1 MDNKLTRR
9 GFLKKSAVTTG
20 GIVLLS
26 SNVPISAADSNVVRA
41 GANDRIG
48 VGLIGCG
55 GMGNAHLSALINL
68 KNSGY
73 PVDVVAVCDVYKPR
87 LEAAA
92 ARTGGKPYA
101 DWRDLIAAK
110 DVDVVGIATPDHW
123 HAPMAIAAAE
133 AGKDIYC
140 EKPMTLWSD
149 MAMTKKLVDT
159 VARNKRMMQV
169 GTQGMSDSIW
179 EQTAE
184 RIKAGAVGK
193 LIHAQ
198 ASDMRNGDL
207 SVYNPKSDD
216 GQAKPG
222 VNLDWDMWLG
232 PAKKRPYEPGRFF
245 AFRSFWDYSGG
256 IGTDFLPHILTPLV
270 RTMELGFPKRVVASG
285 GLYYWKD
292 GRECPDI
299 YNLVIEYADG
309 PSVFLVASIANDSG
323 IPMLIRGHEAT
334 IHFESPGAIIRPQNA
349 VTRDRA
355 EEKIERKR
363 GASLEEHY
371 KDLLECVRN
380 RDRKPRSNEELGY
393 KVMAALSMGIM
404 SYREG
409 KAAEFDEK
417 TGNVRLR

>member
-1 MDNKLTRR
+1 MKGKLTRR
-9 GFLKKSAVTTG
+9 EFLGQSAAAAGSV
-20 GIVLLS
+20 VLLGS
-26 SNVPISAADSNVVRA
+26 VASVPASGQQTARS

-55 GMGNAHLSALINL
+55 GMGKAHLSALMNL

-73 PVDVVAVCDVYKPR
+73 GVDIVAVCDVYKPR
-87 LEAAA
+87 LDAAA

-101 DWRDLIAAK
+101 NFHDLIAAK

-123 HAPMAIAAAE
+123 HAPMIIEAAE

-140 EKPMTLWSD
+140 EKPMTHWAD
-149 MAMTKKLVDT
+149 MAMTRKAVEA
-159 VARNKRMMQV
+159 VARNKRVMQV
-169 GTQGMSDSIW
+169 GTQGMSDTIW

-207 SVYNPKSDD
+207 GVYNPRSND

-222 VNLDWDMWLG
+222 ENLDWDMWLG
-232 PAKKRPYEPGRFF
+232 PAKKRPWEPGRFF

-270 RTMELGFPKRVVASG
+270 RAMDLGMPRRVVASG
-285 GLYYWKD
+285 GLYSWKD
-292 GRECPDI
+292 GREVPDI
-299 YNLVIEYADG
+299 YNLVIEYPDG
-309 PSVFLVASIANDSG
+309 PSLLLVASVANDSG

-334 IHFESPGAIIRPQNA
+334 ISFEGPGAVIRPQGA
-349 VTRDRA
+349 VTQGRS
-355 EEKIERKR
+355 EEKIERQR
-363 GASLEEHY
+363 GGSLEEHY
-371 KDLLECVRN
+371 RDLLECART
-380 RDRKPRSNEELGY
+380 RDRKPRSNEQIGY
-393 KVMAALSMGIM
+393 GVMAALSMGVM

-417 TGNVRLR
+417 SGKVTMS

>member
-1 MDNKLTRR
+1 MDSKITRR
-9 GFLKKSAVTTG
+9 KFLAGSAVAAG
-20 GIVLLS
+20 GIVLLGA
-26 SNVPISAADSNVVRA
+26 NAPAPAGAQGAARK

-48 VGLIGCG
+48 VGLVGCG
-55 GMGNAHLSALINL
+55 GMGNGHLGALMNL

-73 PVDVVAVCDVYKPR
+73 LVDIVAVCDVYKPR

-101 DWRDLIAAK
+101 NFHDLLAAK
-110 DVDVVGIATPDHW
+110 DVDIVGIATPDHW
-123 HAPMAIAAAE
+123 HAPITIAAAD
-133 AGKDIYC
+133 AGKDVYC
-140 EKPMTLWSD
+140 EKPMTYWGD
-149 MAMTKKLVDT
+149 MAMTRKV
-159 VARNKRMMQV
+159 VEAIARNKRVMQV

-184 RIKAGAVGK
+184 RIKSGAVGK

-198 ASDMRNGDL
+198 ASDMRNGNL
-207 SVYNPKSDD
+207 GVYNPNSND

-232 PAKKRPYEPGRFF
+232 PAKKRPWEPGRFF

-256 IGTDFLPHILTPLV
+256 IGTDFFPHILTPLV
-270 RTMELGFPKRVVASG
+270 RTMELGVPKRVVASG
-285 GLYYWKD
+285 GLYAWKD

-299 YNLVIEYADG
+299 YNLLIEYADG
-309 PSVFLVASIANDSG
+309 PSLLLVASIANDSG

-334 IHFESPGAIIRPQNA
+334 VSFEGPGAVIRPQGA
-349 VTRDRA
+349 VTKDRQ

-363 GASLEEHY
+363 GASHEEHY
-371 KDLLECVRN
+371 KDLMECART

-393 KVMAALSMGIM
+393 RVMAALSMGIM

-417 TGNVRLR
+417 SGKIRMR

>member
-1 MDNKLTRR
+1 MDTKITRR
-9 GFLKKSAVTTG
+9 RFLARSAAAAG
-20 GIVLLS
+20 GIVLLGA
-26 SNVPISAADSNVVRA
+26 NAPVPASGQDAARK

-55 GMGNAHLSALINL
+55 GMGNAHLSALMNL
-68 KNSGY
+68 KNGGY
-73 PVDVVAVCDVYKPR
+73 PVDIVAVCDVYRPR

-92 ARTGGKPYA
+92 ARTGAKPYA
-101 DWRDLIAAK
+101 DWRDLVASR

-123 HAPMAIAAAE
+123 HAPMSIAAAE

-140 EKPMTLWSD
+140 EKPMTYWGD
-149 MAMTKKLVDT
+149 MAMTKKVVEA
-159 VARNKRMMQV
+159 VARNKRVMQV

-207 SVYNPKSDD
+207 GVYNPASND
-216 GQAKPG
+216 GKAKPG
-222 VNLDWDMWLG
+222 ENLDWDMWLG
-232 PAKKRPYEPGRFF
+232 PAKKRPWEPGRFF

-256 IGTDFLPHILTPLV
+256 IGTDFFPHILTPLV
-270 RTMELGFPKRVVASG
+270 RTMELGLPKRVVASG
-285 GLYYWKD
+285 GLYRWKD

-299 YNLVIEYADG
+299 YNMVIEYADG
-309 PSVFLVASIANDSG
+309 PSVLLVASIANDTG
-323 IPMLIRGHEAT
+323 LPMLIRGHEAT
-334 IHFESPGAIIRPQNA
+334 VSFEGPGAVIRPQRA
-349 VTRDRA
+349 ITGDRE

-371 KDLLECVRN
+371 KDLLDCART

-393 KVMAALSMGIM
+393 RVMAALSMGIM

-409 KAAEFDEK
+409 KVAEFDEAS
-417 TGNVRLR
+417 GRIRMR